1 MALPN
6 TTNYGNITINYNI
19 KNLTKTTKGLQK
31 PKRNKTIKENYCQFK
46 NNFCDICFIFIMIF
60 VIIVVIIFTIL
71 LNILLKSLK
80 NSLLFN
86 KAVIDF

>member
-1 MALPN
+1 M
-6 TTNYGNITINYNI
+6 G
-19 KNLTKTTKGLQK
+19 K
-31 PKRNKTIKENYCQFK
+31 YCQLK
-46 NNFCDICFIFIMIF
+46 KQFCDICFIFIMIF
-60 VIIVVIIFTIL
+60 VIIVIIIFTIL

>member
-1 MALPN
+1 LSLFPVKSCSILPHQLWQ
-6 TTNYGNITINYNI
+6 TVRLPCLFTWSRRYNDEY
-19 KNLTKTTKGLQK
+19 
-31 PKRNKTIKENYCQFK
+31 KEKYCQFK
-46 NNFCDICFIFIMIF
+46 KNSVISVLFFIMIF
-60 VIIVVIIFTIL
+60 VIIVIIIFTIL

>member
-1 MALPN
+1 MCNDAFENMNAVTLN
-6 TTNYGNITINYNI
+6 SQLY
-19 KNLTKTTKGLQK
+19 K
-31 PKRNKTIKENYCQFK
+31 NYCQFK
-46 NNFCDICFIFIMIF
+46 KKFCDICVIFIMIF
-60 VIIVVIIFTIL
+60 VIIVIIIFTIL